1 MTRSSDTASDL
12 HHTTRDA
19 ILQSA
24 LGIAAFDGWTA
35 DSFAAAVKESSV
47 DAGLAHL
54 ACPREELD
62 LIIHWSNQMDAQA
75 EKAILDKDIADMKVR
90 DRVTFCVLA
99 RLEAIGP
106 NEEAARRAR
115 ARLLLPDAVTESASL
130 VWNSCDTVWRAIGD
144 QSTDFNFYSKRAI
157 LSGVYGST
165 LSVWLGES
173 DPDKPRARQFL
184 DHRIENVMQFEKAKW
199 QFRKATA
206 NLPDLGSILG
216 KMRYGFGPRV

>member
-1 MTRSSDTASDL
+1 MTRSSNTAPDL

-24 LGIAAFDGWTA
+24 LAIAAFDGWTT
-35 DSFAAAVKESSV
+35 DSFAAAVKESGV

-54 ACPREELD
+54 SCPREELD

-75 EKAILDKDIADMKVR
+75 EKTILETDIETMKVR
-90 DRVTFCVLA
+90 DRVTLCVIA

-106 NEEAARRAR
+106 HEEAARRAR
-115 ARLLLPDAVTESASL
+115 ARLLLPDAVTESAGL

-165 LSVWLGES
+165 LSVWLGET
-173 DPDKPRARQFL
+173 DPDKPRAREFL
-184 DHRIENVMQFEKAKW
+184 ANRIENVMQFEKAKW

>member
-1 MTRSSDTASDL
+1 MTRSSDTAPDL
-12 HHTTRDA
+12 HHITRDA

-35 DSFAAAVKESSV
+35 DSFAAAVKESGV

-75 EKAILDKDIADMKVR
+75 EKAIFEKDIADMKVR
-90 DRVTFCVLA
+90 DRVTFCLLA

-173 DPDKPRARQFL
+173 DPEKPRAREFL

-206 NLPDLGSILG
+206 NLPDLGSMLG
-216 KMRYGFGPRV
+216 KMRYGFGPRA

>member
-1 MTRSSDTASDL
+1 M
-12 HHTTRDA
+12 
-19 ILQSA
+19 QSA

-35 DSFAAAVKESSV
+35 DSFTAAVKESGV

-173 DPDKPRARQFL
+173 DPEKPRAREFL

>member
-12 HHTTRDA
+12 HHITRDA

-62 LIIHWSNQMDAQA
+62 LIIHWSNQMDAEA

-99 RLEAIGP
+99 RLEAIGS

-199 QFRKATA
+199 QFRKVTA